1 LLSLSRQ
8 LGNIDSMSKIRNH
21 VVFKL
26 MAILVRS
33 PYRWRMLGTLL
44 VSGGVIA
51 VELGM
56 GLALAKVMGRMIDAL
71 THQDAA
77 AFKVALLSLMACLIG
92 FFVCTGLYLYLNL
105 RLLMQARTALTYP
118 WLRMWLGEDAIYRI
132 EREHL
137 VDNPDQRITE
147 DLNLFLQSSIGLLS
161 GGLGAIGGVWV
172 YSAQLWKLGGPL
184 QFQLGGQ
191 TWTIAGFLFW
201 VVLIYSILD
210 FVLSRRIGR
219 PLVGLNMQQQHFE
232 ADFRFGLVQ
241 VRENAEQVALYRGAS
256 TEFRRLTACFERV
269 RQNWWRL
276 ILFQL
281 GFGTYRSTAGHV
293 QNYMLYLLLA
303 PKVLLGAMTI
313 GTLTTLQS
321 MVGQTLSR
329 MNWLANSWQDILVW
343 LAVVNRLKEL
353 DQAVHAPPVDG
364 IAVGEGGAANLSM
377 QELALALPDGSPL
390 TDIGNV
396 RMEPGQRWLVRG
408 PSGVGK
414 STLLRAIAGLWPYGG
429 GRIEPPGGKLLFLPQ
444 KSYLPWDTLKAALAY
459 PHAASTFSDEDCR
472 QALMDCRLPALVGQL
487 HERHRWSP
495 RLSLGEQQRVAFAR
509 ALLIAPDY
517 LFLDEATSA
526 LDLETESHLYGL
538 LLERLPHTTLVSV
551 AHRPTLEAFHTF
563 GLRVGANGP
572 AITENLAVP
581 T

>member
-1 LLSLSRQ
+1 MNKKRT
-8 LGNIDSMSKIRNH
+8 H
-21 VVFKL
+21 VVLKL
-26 MAILVRS
+26 LGLLVRS
-33 PYRWRMLGTLL
+33 PYRWRMLGTLV
-44 VSGGVIA
+44 VSGLVVA
-51 VELGM
+51 AELGM
-56 GLALAKVMGRMIDAL
+56 GLTLAKVMGKMVDAL

-77 AFKVALLSLMACLIG
+77 SFKMALMGLMSCLVG

-118 WLRMWLGEDAIYRI
+118 WLRMWLSEDAVYRI
-132 EREHL
+132 EREHRL
-137 VDNPDQRITE
+137 DNPDQRITE
-147 DLNLFLQSSIGLLS
+147 DLNLFLQSSIGLLTGS
-161 GGLGAIGGVWV
+161 LGAIGGVGI
-172 YSAQLWKLGGPL
+172 YSIQLWKMGGPL
-184 QFQLGGQ
+184 VFHLGGQ
-191 TWTIAGFLFW
+191 SWSIAGYLFW
-201 VVLIYSILD
+201 AVLIYSVLD

-241 VRENAEQVALYRGAS
+241 VRENAEQVAFYRGAS

-281 GFGTYRSTAGHV
+281 GFSTYRSTAGHV
-293 QNYMLYLLLA
+293 QSYMLYLLLG
-303 PKVLLGAMTI
+303 PKVLFGAMTI

-329 MNWLANSWQDILVW
+329 MNWLASSWQEILGW

-353 DQAVHAPPVDG
+353 DQAMNAPPVAG
-364 IAVGEGGAANLSM
+364 IALEKPSDAYLSM
-377 QELALALPDGSPL
+377 DELVLSLPDGGAL
-390 TDIGNV
+390 ADIGNV
-396 RMEPGQRWLVRG
+396 RIEPGQRWLVRG

-414 STLLRAIAGLWPYGG
+414 STLLRAIAGLWPYGS
-429 GRIEPPGGKLLFLPQ
+429 GRIEPPGGRLLFLPQ

-459 PHAASTFSDEDCR
+459 PHAADTFSDEACR
-472 QALMDCRLPALVGQL
+472 QALQDCRLPALADRL
-487 HERHRWSP
+487 HERQRWSQ

-526 LDLETESHLYGL
+526 LDLETESHLYSL
-538 LLERLPHTTLVSV
+538 LLKRLPQTTLVSV
-551 AHRPTLEAFHTF
+551 AHRPTLEAFHTY
-563 GLRVGANGP
+563 GLRLAASGP